1 VAVHLADGAAL
12 DAVALVQGTRDA
24 AALCTLAAW
33 FLGEAPDNDTS
44 PAAA

>member
-1 VAVHLADGAAL
+1 VAVHLPDGAAL
-12 DAVALVQGTRDA
+12 DAVALVRGTRDA